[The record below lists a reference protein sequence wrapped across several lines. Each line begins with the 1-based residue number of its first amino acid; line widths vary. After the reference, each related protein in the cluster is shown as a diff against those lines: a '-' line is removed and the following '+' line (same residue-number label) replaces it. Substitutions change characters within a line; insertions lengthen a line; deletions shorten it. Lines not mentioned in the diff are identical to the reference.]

1 MRTLIDGATVI
12 PMNDDAPVIFDGAV
26 LVDEGRIADVGVSA
40 SVHARSAGSAIDRVI
55 DARGKVVLPGFVS
68 VHNHLGYSVFRGRA
82 EDIGHTAVQSLYVPM
97 STILAREERGALA
110 ALSTAE
116 LLRGGVT
123 TVLQMEEDADV
134 TAPFVEQSGIR
145 ALLGVMAHD
154 IDVDALNR
162 GKTVFDERVRAQQL
176 EQAITFAEHINGRAD
191 GRLKA
196 VMAINTLSTS
206 SPDLMRELRD
216 TADRLDIPVS
226 LHLGIGEQ
234 DEVRKVHGGAGA
246 FQLACDSGFLD
257 GRAVA
262 VHCYMV
268 DDDDIALMARS
279 GAALAHCPLMN
290 QFRGCI
296 APAEAMRAAGIDI
309 GLGIDNYFSDHFE
322 VLRACIAVA
331 RIRAN
336 DPAVAQSADILR
348 RATIGSAKVLG
359 LDAEIG
365 SLEPGKKA
373 DLQIV
378 DARRLGLTPLNDPIR
393 TLVYHAHAKDID
405 LVMVDGRVVVEDG
418 RVTGIDEEDLIR
430 RAEAAGNAAWARFAD
445 QHGGYA
451 VRH

>member
-12 PMNDDAPVIFDGAV
+12 AMDGAERVLSDGAV
-26 LVDEGRIADVGVSA
+26 LIDDGRVADIGPSAEVNKRCENTPVDR
-40 SVHARSAGSAIDRVI
+40 RI

-97 STILAREERGALA
+97 STILAREERGVLA

-145 ALLGVMAHD
+145 GLLGIMAHD
-154 IDVDALNR
+154 IDVDALNN
-162 GKTVFDERVRAQQL
+162 GKTVFDERVRAEQL
-176 EQAITFAEHINGRAD
+176 EQAVTFAEHIDGRAG
-191 GRLKA
+191 GRLGA
-196 VMAINTLSTS
+196 VMAINTLATS
-206 SPDLMRELRD
+206 SPGLMRGLRD
-216 TADRLDIPVS
+216 AAERLDIPVS

-234 DEVRKVHGGAGA
+234 DEVRAVHGGAGA
-246 FQLACDSGFLD
+246 FELAQGSGFLD
-257 GRAVA
+257 ARAVA

-268 DDDDIALMARS
+268 DDDDIALMAKS

-296 APAEAMRAAGIDI
+296 APAEAMRTAGIEI
-309 GLGIDNYFSDHFE
+309 GLGIDNYFSDHFD

-331 RIRAN
+331 RIRAG
-336 DPAVAQSADILR
+336 DPSVAQSKDILA

-378 DARRLGLTPLNDPIR
+378 DARRYGLTPLNDPIR

-405 LVMVDGRVVVEDG
+405 LVMVDGCIVVEDG
-418 RVTGIDEEDLIR
+418 KVTGLDEDDLIH
-430 RAEAAGNAAWARFAD
+430 RAEQAGRNAWTRFAEA
-445 QHGGYA
+445 HGGYA
-451 VRH
+451 VPH

>member
-12 PMNDDAPVIFDGAV
+12 TMDGDERIIPDGAV
-26 LVDEGRIADVGVSA
+26 LIADGRITDIGDSA
-40 SVHARSAGSAIDRVI
+40 SVHARADGMPIDRTI

-145 ALLGVMAHD
+145 ALLGIMAHD

-162 GKTVFDERVRAQQL
+162 GNTVFDDRVRAQQL
-176 EQAITFAEHINGRAD
+176 EQAVTFAEHINGRAD
-191 GRLKA
+191 GRLRA

-206 SPDLMRELRD
+206 STDLMRELRD

-234 DEVRKVHGGAGA
+234 DEVRKVHNGADA
-246 FQLACDSGFLD
+246 FQLAHDSGFLD
-257 GRAVA
+257 DRAVA

-309 GLGIDNYFSDHFE
+309 GLGIDNYFSDHFD

-336 DPAVAQSADILR
+336 NPSVAPSAEILA
-348 RATIGSAKVLG
+348 RATIGSARVLG

-365 SLEPGKKA
+365 SLETGKKA

-378 DARRLGLTPLNDPIR
+378 DARRYGLTPLNDPVR

-405 LVMVDGRVVVEDG
+405 LVMVDGRIVVEDG
-418 RVTGIDEEDLIR
+418 RVTAVDEDDLIR
-430 RAEAAGNAAWARFAD
+430 RAEAAGTAAWARFAD

-451 VRH
+451 VPH